1 VIGFTIATYTYVNM
15 QGFIV
20 TFGNLSP
27 TDVSLMYS
35 VSLAVQI
42 PLIGLFGAVSDRVG
56 RRPIMLAGIVAVAVS
71 VFPTFAL
78 VTSGNVWLGFAGLIV
93 MAVSIGIYA
102 GPFTAAI
109 TEMMPITTRYSSISI
124 AYGIAV
130 AIFGGTAG
138 YVVAFLRELTGDTVA
153 PAIFCIL
160 AATVTFGTVLRMR
173 ETAPGGDRHVD
184 VDV

>member
-1 VIGFTIATYTYVNM
+1 M

-20 TFGNLSP
+20 TFGDLSP
-27 TDVSLMYS
+27 IDVSLMYS
-35 VSLAVQI
+35 LSLVVQI
-42 PLIGLFGAVSDRVG
+42 PLIGVFGAVSDRVG
-56 RRPIMLAGIVAVAVS
+56 RRPVMMVGIVAVGLS

-78 VTSGNVWLGFAGLIV
+78 VTSGSVLLGFLGLSL

-124 AYGIAV
+124 SYGLAV

-138 YVVAFLRELTGDTVA
+138 YVVAFLRERTGDTVA

-160 AATVTFGTVLRMR
+160 AVSVTFATVLRMR
-173 ETAPGGDRHVD
+173 ETAPGVVERAKQDA
-184 VDV
+184 